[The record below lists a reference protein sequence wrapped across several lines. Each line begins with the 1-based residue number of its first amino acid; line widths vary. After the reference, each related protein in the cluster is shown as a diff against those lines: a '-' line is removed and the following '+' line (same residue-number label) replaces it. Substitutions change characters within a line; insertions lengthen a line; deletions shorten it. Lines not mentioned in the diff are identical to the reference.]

1 MSSLDRLLQ
10 LIDRKFLTD
19 NEFLELEDN
28 EHVISCEFYKPHNA
42 HYKEFLVVIDNNGK
56 QEEHI
61 VCYTNM

>member
-10 LIDRKFLTD
+10 LIDRKFLKD

-42 HYKEFLVVIDNNGK
+42 HYKEFLVDRKSV
-56 QEEHI
+56 
-61 VCYTNM
+61 V